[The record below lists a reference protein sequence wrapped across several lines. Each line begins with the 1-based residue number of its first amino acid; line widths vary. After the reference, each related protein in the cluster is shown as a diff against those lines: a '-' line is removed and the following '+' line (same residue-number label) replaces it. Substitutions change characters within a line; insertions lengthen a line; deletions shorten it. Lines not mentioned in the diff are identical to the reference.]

1 MPDHLKQVLFN
12 KEMEVAMM
20 KIGSSLGTATA
31 TGTCS
36 DLNQLEVATARTSAE
51 EGGHFPMS
59 VAVPEG
65 RVHGGSLMAMLSAG
79 SSSATSSGKGLASG
93 DPSIPIKG
101 YNTMPQSWI

>member
-1 MPDHLKQVLFN
+1 MPDHLKQVLFD

-20 KIGSSLGTATA
+20 KIGNSLGTAAA
-31 TGTCS
+31 TRTCS
-36 DLNQLEVATARTSAE
+36 DLNQLEVASARTSTE

-59 VAVPEG
+59 AAVPEG
-65 RVHGGSLMAMLSAG
+65 RVHGGSLMAMLTAG
-79 SSSATSSGKGLASG
+79 SSSGTSRGKGLASS

>member
-36 DLNQLEVATARTSAE
+36 DLNQLEVSTARTSAE

-79 SSSATSSGKGLASG
+79 SSSGTSSGKGLASG

>member
-65 RVHGGSLMAMLSAG
+65 RVHGGSLMAILSAG
-79 SSSATSSGKGLASG
+79 SSSGTSSGKGLASG